1 MKLLGK
7 MNWFLSTQTG
17 RSLCQWAVHF
27 FFMEYEMKKTLLAI
41 ALVAVSSVTFAAE
54 TLTSEEDKLSYAIGR
69 DLGSNFKQQDINVS
83 PGAFMQGMNDS
94 LKGDSSLMTDEE
106 MKETL
111 QNFQK
116 KMMMKRVAQV
126 KLQSDVNLKAGKEFL
141 ELNKKKEG
149 VVTTASGLQYKV
161 LEVGKGIN
169 PKSDDT
175 VVVEYT
181 GRLLDGKVFD
191 STEKTGKPIS
201 FNVGGV
207 IKGWTEALQLMKP
220 GGKMEVYIPSEL
232 AYGSRNSGGPIG
244 PNQTLIFHIKLLSVK
259 DKQEKAS

>member
-1 MKLLGK
+1 
-7 MNWFLSTQTG
+7 
-17 RSLCQWAVHF
+17 
-27 FFMEYEMKKTLLAI
+27 MKKALLVL
-41 ALVAVSSVTFAAE
+41 ALAAASSAVFSADS
-54 TLTSEEDKLSYAIGR
+54 LTSEEDKLSYAIGR
-69 DLGSNFKQQDINVS
+69 DLGSNFKQQDIPVNPSV
-83 PGAFMQGMNDS
+83 FMQGMKDS
-94 LKGDSSLMTDEE
+94 MQGSGSLMTDEQ
-106 MKETL
+106 MKQTL
-111 QNFQK
+111 QSFQK
-116 KMMMKRVAQV
+116 KMMMKRLSQV
-126 KLQSDVNLKAGKEFL
+126 KKQGEENLKAGQKFL
-141 ELNKKKEG
+141 EANKKKPG
-149 VVTTASGLQYKV
+149 VITTDSGLQYKV
-161 LEVGKGIN
+161 IEVGQGTG

-244 PNQTLIFHIKLLSVK
+244 PNQTLIFEIKLLSVK
-259 DKQEKAS
+259 NKQEKNS